1 MSVLSQEEID
11 ALVNTLHDPHESA
24 AYATRKVKDFDFRY
38 QKRSEKFSGAQL
50 QTLRMLHDN
59 FTRLL
64 NNALS
69 LYLRSR
75 VESSV
80 LRIEQVAFSDFISSA
95 DTNSVLSIFSMDPLP
110 GSGMLKADTPLMF
123 SIIDRLLGGPGW
135 VPKKI
140 REMTDIERTLV
151 TRFLARMF
159 NSYREAWNY
168 LMAMSF
174 KIEALD
180 SNPQFIPRIM
190 PLENMV
196 AVVSVE
202 LKINDVAGTLD
213 FCIPYAV
220 MQGIGNQLA
229 DFQLSPSMISGYTL
243 TEDDKAELAMNVE
256 KADVNI
262 QIELGRT
269 NVSLRDLVT
278 LQEGN
283 VLLFDSETSKPL
295 SMYVNGCEKFHVY
308 PGVHRDKLAV
318 QVADVV
324 EEKL

>member
-11 ALVNTLHDPHESA
+11 ALVNSLHDPEESA
-24 AYATRKVKDFDFRY
+24 ALSKRKIKDFDFRY
-38 QKRSEKFSGAQL
+38 QKRSEKFSGSQL

-69 LYLRSR
+69 LYLRTR
-75 VESSV
+75 VEATITH
-80 LRIEQVAFSDFISSA
+80 LEQVAFSDFIASA
-95 DTNSVLSIFSMDPLP
+95 DTNNVLAIFSMDPLP
-110 GSGMLKADTPLMF
+110 GSGMLKAETALMF

-135 VPKKI
+135 LPKKI
-140 REMTDIERTLV
+140 RDMTDIERTLA
-151 TRFLARMF
+151 TRFLTRLL
-159 NSYREAWNY
+159 NTYREAWNY
-168 LMAMSF
+168 LLTMSF
-174 KIEALD
+174 KIEAID

-190 PLENMV
+190 PLEHMV
-196 AVVSVE
+196 AVISCE
-202 LKINDVAGTLD
+202 FRINDAVGTLD

-220 MQGIGNQLA
+220 VQSIGNQLS
-229 DFQLSPSMISGYTL
+229 DFQLSPSVISGYTL
-243 TEDDKAELAMNVE
+243 TEDDKAALATSVE
-256 KADVNI
+256 KADVNV

-283 VLLFDSETSKPL
+283 VLIFDTEASKPL
-295 SMYVNGCEKFHVY
+295 TMYVNGCEKFHVY

-324 EEKL
+324 EEML

>member
-11 ALVNTLHDPHESA
+11 ALVNTLHDPDESA
-24 AYATRKVKDFDFRY
+24 AFSTRKVKDFDFRY
-38 QKRSEKFSGAQL
+38 QRKSEKFSGVQL
-50 QTLRMLHDN
+50 QTLRMLHEN

-69 LYLRSR
+69 LYLTTS
-75 VESSV
+75 VEASITHV
-80 LRIEQVAFSDFISSA
+80 EQVAFSDFIASA
-95 DTNSVLSIFSMDPLP
+95 DNQNILSIFSLDPIP

-140 REMTDIERTLV
+140 RDMTDIERTLA
-151 TRFLARMF
+151 TRFLARML

-168 LMAMSF
+168 LMTMSF

-190 PLENMV
+190 PMDNIV
-196 AVVSVE
+196 AVISCE
-202 LKINDVAGTLD
+202 LRVNEVAGKLE
-213 FCIPYAV
+213 FCIPYSIIYT
-220 MQGIGNQLA
+220 IGNQLS
-229 DFQLSPSMISGYTL
+229 DFQLSPSVKQGYTL
-243 TEDDKAELAMNVE
+243 TEDDKAALATSVQKAEVNV
-256 KADVNI
+256 

-278 LQEGN
+278 LEEGN
-283 VLLFDSETSKPL
+283 VLLFDSEASKPL

>member
-11 ALVNTLHDPHESA
+11 ALVNSLHDPEESA
-24 AYATRKVKDFDFRY
+24 ALSKRKVKDFDFRY

-69 LYLRSR
+69 LYLRTR
-75 VESSV
+75 VESSIV
-80 LRIEQVAFSDFISSA
+80 HLEQVAFSDFIASA
-95 DTNSVLSIFSMDPLP
+95 DSNSVLSIFSMDPLP

-168 LMAMSF
+168 ILTMSF

-196 AVVSVE
+196 AVISVE
-202 LKINDVAGTLD
+202 LRINDVVGKLD

-220 MQGIGNQLA
+220 IQSIGIQLS
-229 DFQLSPSMISGYTL
+229 DFQLSPSIISGYTL
-243 TEDDKAELAMNVE
+243 TDDDINALAANVE
-256 KADVNI
+256 RANVNV

-283 VLLFDSETSKPL
+283 VVLFDSETTRPL

-308 PGVHRDKLAV
+308 PGVYREKLAV